1 MRLVVFG
8 DLHLDTTFTWAPRE
22 VARRRRANL
31 RSTLRNIVELAEEVD
46 ADVLCSAGDLYEH
59 EHITPETGRVVGD
72 LLAEAGRPVVLVAG
86 NHDPFMPGS
95 LYASLPWPEHVHA
108 VESDRLAPLDLVD
121 GFRLWC
127 ASHRVTAGTPGFLE
141 GFEVEGDAVHYGL
154 FHGSEEH
161 SLAREGERKQPHAPF
176 TAEQIPRTGLQ
187 HALVGHYHTPHDGQ
201 WHTYPGNPDPLTF
214 GEDGERGAVV
224 VDIADDG
231 SCTRTRHRV
240 AVSRVADVTV
250 DVTGAASSAEVV
262 ECARQAVADL
272 EGQVRI
278 TIEGELGADIDLQL
292 QDLDVLSD
300 TDRLVVPRLGRLGVA
315 YDLEAI
321 AEEQT
326 VRGQFVRSVQ
336 DDEGLDEGLRRRV
349 LVTGL
354 RALDGREDLEV
365 S

>member
-31 RSTLRNIVELAEEVD
+31 RTTLGNVVELAEQVD

-59 EHITPETGRVVGD
+59 EHVTPETGRVVRDVLGD
-72 LLAEAGRPVVLVAG
+72 AGRPVVLVAG

-108 VESDRLAPLDLVD
+108 VAADRLTPLDLVD

-141 GFEVEGDAVHYGL
+141 GFEAEGEAVHYGL

-161 SLAREGERKQPHAPF
+161 SLSREGARKQPHAPF
-176 TAEQIPRTGLQ
+176 TADQIPRSGLS
-187 HALVGHYHTPHDGQ
+187 HALVGHYHTPHDGP

-224 VDIADDG
+224 VEVAEDG

-240 AVSRVADVTV
+240 GVSRVADLTV
-250 DVTGAASSAEVV
+250 DVTGATTSAEVV
-262 ECARQAVADL
+262 GCAREAVADADG
-272 EGQVRI
+272 EVRL
-278 TIEGELGADIDLQL
+278 TIEGELGADLDLQP
-292 QDLDVLSD
+292 QDLDVLS
-300 TDRLVVPRLGRLGVA
+300 TSERLVVPRLGRLGVA
-315 YDLEAI
+315 YDLEGI

-336 DDEGLDEGLRRRV
+336 DDAHLDEERRRRI